1 MKPVY
6 HLWLDNIRSFMIWVG
21 LLKTGLTGLYTSPI
35 HVVRNHLVQVYF
47 MLREKGSS
55 CCGKSGRETCFSTKE
70 TKTFQ
75 SFFIKKVYKINHHFH
90 CDSKCIVYLLSC
102 KECGLQYVDRF
113 RLRSNNYK
121 CYHRV
126 ALEGVTPKQ
135 KYFYQQMLSEDHH
148 RLLEDFEIW
157 LIDNTDSSDPTRRE
171 IFWMN

>member
-55 CCGKSGRETCFSTKE
+55 CCGKSGRETRFSTKE

-90 CDSKCIVYLLSC
+90 CDSKCIVYFLFC
-102 KECGLQYVDRF
+102 KVCGLQYVGSTVDRF
-113 RLRSNNYK
+113 RLRWNNSK
-121 CYHRV
+121 CSQRV
-126 ALEGVTPKQ
+126 PLEGGTPRQ
-135 KYFYQQMLSEDHH
+135 
-148 RLLEDFEIW
+148 
-157 LIDNTDSSDPTRRE
+157 N
-171 IFWMN
+171 